1 MPLWLYSDMGLQQC
15 QKLPWGL
22 FFFFCQLCYTE
33 TVQNSDGVP
42 SVLKMYFVSISTADL
57 YETSIDVNHNK
68 W

>member
-1 MPLWLYSDMGLQQC
+1 MALFRYGAPAVPEITMG
-15 QKLPWGL
+15 P